1 MNRTALVVAVLV
13 IVGTLSAFPVSGMA
27 PAANGNDDPRV
38 TNDRVAQANNN
49 STIAPGERLSGV
61 VGVQEAEIEGEIQVG
76 ALDIAFDRADDNAS
90 KAEVIARQSI
100 NASERLQELEDR
112 KDELQEAR
120 ENGSMSEGEY
130 RARVAKLAA
139 ETQTVERIANR
150 SSALA
155 EGLPEDVLA
164 ANGVNV
170 TAIRT
175 LATNADNLT
184 GPEVSA
190 IAQSIAGNERGEV
203 DRRAGRGDGADAP
216 ANASEAI
223 DRAEKQIQAARDR
236 IERAEQRVND
246 TNASENATDALERA
260 RDQLANAEE
269 ALAMARNA
277 SDDGDED
284 RAMELAMEANEH
296 AKQALESA
304 NQAIQAA
311 EDRQGGGQDGQ
322 STGTRTAAD
331 GGDGG
336 DQATA
341 TPTPSGD
348 DGGDDGDGSGDSP
361 Y

>member
-27 PAANGNDDPRV
+27 PAANGDDDPRV
-38 TNDRVAQANNN
+38 TNDGVAQANNN

-90 KAEVIARQSI
+90 KAEVIARQSS

-112 KDELQEAR
+112 KDELQDAR

-139 ETQTVERIANR
+139 ETETVERIANR

-175 LATNADNLT
+175 LATTAENLT

-223 DRAEKQIQAARDR
+223 DRAEKRIQAARDR
-236 IERAEQRVND
+236 IEQAEQRVND

-260 RDQLANAEE
+260 KEQLDAAEE
-269 ALAMARNA
+269 ALSMARNA

-311 EDRQGGGQDGQ
+311 EERQGGQDGQ
-322 STGTRTAAD
+322 STATRTSGD

-336 DQATA
+336 DRATA
-341 TPTPSGD
+341 TPTPTDGD
-348 DGGDDGDGSGDSP
+348 GGDGSGDSP